1 MNKKICVI
9 GSSNIDQFSYIS
21 EFPSSGETLIG
32 DSFET
37 GFGGKGAN
45 QAVMA
50 GLLGA
55 DVYMISCLGNDIFGD
70 STINNFIENNVNVDH
85 IQRVKVSS
93 GVAPIWVNAK
103 GENKIIVIPGANNE
117 IDANKAITSLQEIE
131 NVSYLIGQ
139 AEIPMDVNHDV
150 FDYAKQNNITTV
162 FNPAP
167 GKILEST
174 FLKKIDWLIPNENE
188 FQIISGLDVTDEN
201 ILEFSKTIPCNLIV
215 THGEKG
221 VLYVED
227 DEIIKFK
234 APKVH
239 AIDTTGAGD
248 AFVGSFVYALTKDLK
263 VNDAINL
270 AIDKASLSV
279 TKRGTQS
286 SYSVSYT
293 HLTLPTMA
301 IV

>member
-70 STINNFIENNVNVDH
+70 STINNFIENDVNVDH

-117 IDANKAITSLQEIE
+117 IDANKAKASLQEIE

-167 GKILEST
+167 GKNLEST

-188 FQIISGLDVTDEN
+188 FQIISGLDVTEEN
-201 ILEFSKTIPCNLIV
+201 ILEFSKTIPCNLLV
-215 THGEKG
+215 TYGEQG

-234 APKVH
+234 APNVDT
-239 AIDTTGAGD
+239 IDTTGAGD

-263 VNDAINL
+263 VDDAINL

-286 SYSVSYT
+286 SYSSSE
-293 HLTLPTMA
+293 
-301 IV
+301 

>member
-85 IQRVKVSS
+85 IQRVRVSS

-103 GENKIIVIPGANNE
+103 GENKIVVIPGANNE
-117 IDANKAITSLQEIE
+117 IDANKAKASLQEIE
-131 NVSYLIGQ
+131 NVSYLVGQ
-139 AEIPMDVNHDV
+139 AEIPMDVNHNV
-150 FDYAKQNNITTV
+150 FDYAKQNNITTI

-167 GKILEST
+167 GKNLEGT
-174 FLKKIDWLIPNENE
+174 FLEKVDWLIPNEYE
-188 FQIISGLDVTDEN
+188 FEIVSGLNMTDEN
-201 ILEFSKTIPCNLIV
+201 ILKFSKEIPCNLLV
-215 THGEKG
+215 TYGEQG

-227 DEIIKFK
+227 NEIIKFK
-234 APKVH
+234 APKVEVV
-239 AIDTTGAGD
+239 DTTGAGD
-248 AFVGSFVYALTKDLK
+248 AFVGSFVFALSKNLEI
-263 VNDAINL
+263 NEAINF

-279 TKRGTQS
+279 TKRGAQS
-286 SYSVSYT
+286 SYSSSE
-293 HLTLPTMA
+293 
-301 IV
+301 

>member
-70 STINNFIENNVNVDH
+70 STINNFIENDVNVDH

-117 IDANKAITSLQEIE
+117 IDSNKAKASLQEIE
-131 NVSYLIGQ
+131 NVSYLVGQ

-167 GKILEST
+167 GKILKST

-234 APKVH
+234 APKVD
-239 AIDTTGAGD
+239 AVDTTGAGD
-248 AFVGSFVYALTKDLK
+248 AFVGSFVYALSKDLK

-286 SYSVSYT
+286 SYSSSE
-293 HLTLPTMA
+293 
-301 IV
+301 

>member
-70 STINNFIENNVNVDH
+70 STINNFIENDVNVDH

-117 IDANKAITSLQEIE
+117 IDGNKAKASLQEIE

-167 GKILEST
+167 GRILESA
-174 FLKKIDWLIPNENE
+174 FLKNIDWLIPNENE
-188 FQIISGLDVTDEN
+188 FQIISGLNMTDEN
-201 ILEFSKTIPCNLIV
+201 ILEFSKTIPCNLLI
-215 THGEKG
+215 TCGEQG
-221 VLYVED
+221 VLYVDD

-263 VNDAINL
+263 VDDAINL

-286 SYSVSYT
+286 SYSSSE
-293 HLTLPTMA
+293 
-301 IV
+301 

>member
-55 DVYMISCLGNDIFGD
+55 DVYMISCLGSDIFGD

-85 IQRVKVSS
+85 IQRVRVSS
-93 GVAPIWVNAK
+93 GVAPIWVNAN
-103 GENKIIVIPGANNE
+103 GENKIVVIPGANNE
-117 IDANKAITSLQEIE
+117 IDANKAKASLQEIE
-131 NVSYLIGQ
+131 NVSYLVGQ
-139 AEIPMDVNHDV
+139 AEIPMDVNHNV
-150 FDYAKQNNITTV
+150 FDYAKQNNITTI

-167 GKILEST
+167 GKNLEGT
-174 FLKKIDWLIPNENE
+174 FLEKVDWLIPNEYE
-188 FQIISGLDVTDEN
+188 FEIVSGLNMTDEN
-201 ILEFSKTIPCNLIV
+201 ILKFSKEIPCNLLV
-215 THGEKG
+215 TYGEQG

-227 DEIIKFK
+227 NEIIKFK
-234 APKVH
+234 APKVEVV
-239 AIDTTGAGD
+239 DTTGAGD
-248 AFVGSFVYALTKDLK
+248 AFVGSFVFALSKNLEI
-263 VNDAINL
+263 NEAINF

-279 TKRGTQS
+279 TKRGAQS
-286 SYSVSYT
+286 SYSSSE
-293 HLTLPTMA
+293 
-301 IV
+301 

>member
-21 EFPSSGETLIG
+21 EFPSNGETLIG

-70 STINNFIENNVNVDH
+70 STINNFIENNINVDH

-117 IDANKAITSLQEIE
+117 IDANKAIASLKEIE

-167 GKILEST
+167 GKILKST

-234 APKVH
+234 APNVD

-248 AFVGSFVYALTKDLK
+248 AFVGSFVYALSKDLK
-263 VNDAINL
+263 VYDAINL

-286 SYSVSYT
+286 SYSSSE
-293 HLTLPTMA
+293 
-301 IV
+301 

>member
-21 EFPSSGETLIG
+21 EFPSNGETLIG

-93 GVAPIWVNAK
+93 GVAPIWVNAN

-117 IDANKAITSLQEIE
+117 IDSNKAKASLQEIE
-131 NVSYLIGQ
+131 NVSYLVGQ

-167 GKILEST
+167 GKILKST

-215 THGEKG
+215 TYGEQG

-234 APKVH
+234 APKVD
-239 AIDTTGAGD
+239 AVDTTGAGD
-248 AFVGSFVYALTKDLK
+248 AFVGSFVYGLSKDLK

-286 SYSVSYT
+286 SYSSSE
-293 HLTLPTMA
+293 
-301 IV
+301 

>member
-21 EFPSSGETLIG
+21 KFPSSGETLIG

-117 IDANKAITSLQEIE
+117 IDANKAKASLKEIE

-188 FQIISGLDVTDEN
+188 FQIISGLDVTDKN
-201 ILEFSKTIPCNLIV
+201 ILEFSKTIPCNLLV
-215 THGEKG
+215 TYGEHG

-234 APKVH
+234 APIVD

-248 AFVGSFVYALTKDLK
+248 AFVGSFVYALSKDLK
-263 VNDAINL
+263 VYDAINL

-286 SYSVSYT
+286 SYSSSV
-293 HLTLPTMA
+293 
-301 IV
+301 

>member
-21 EFPSSGETLIG
+21 EFPSIGETLIG

-37 GFGGKGAN
+37 GSGGKGAN

-117 IDANKAITSLQEIE
+117 IDANKAKASLQEIE

-188 FQIISGLDVTDEN
+188 FQIISELDVTDEN
-201 ILEFSKTIPCNLIV
+201 ILEFSKTIPCNLLV
-215 THGEKG
+215 TYGEQG

-234 APKVH
+234 APKVD

-248 AFVGSFVYALTKDLK
+248 AFVGSFVYGLSKDLK

-286 SYSVSYT
+286 SYSSSE
-293 HLTLPTMA
+293 
-301 IV
+301 

>member
-21 EFPSSGETLIG
+21 EFPSNGETLIG

-93 GVAPIWVNAK
+93 GVAPIWVNAN

-117 IDANKAITSLQEIE
+117 IDSNKAKASLQEIE
-131 NVSYLIGQ
+131 NVSYLVGQ

-167 GKILEST
+167 GKILKST

-234 APKVH
+234 APKVD
-239 AIDTTGAGD
+239 AVDTTGAGD
-248 AFVGSFVYALTKDLK
+248 AFVGSFVYALSKDLK
-263 VNDAINL
+263 VKDAINL

-286 SYSVSYT
+286 SYSSSE
-293 HLTLPTMA
+293 
-301 IV
+301 

>member
-21 EFPSSGETLIG
+21 KFPSSGETLIG

-103 GENKIIVIPGANNE
+103 GENKIVVIPGANNE
-117 IDANKAITSLQEIE
+117 IDANKAKASLQEIE
-131 NVSYLIGQ
+131 NVSYLVGQ
-139 AEIPMDVNHDV
+139 AEIPMDVNHNV
-150 FDYAKQNNITTV
+150 FDYAKQNNITTI

-167 GKILEST
+167 GKNLEGT
-174 FLKKIDWLIPNENE
+174 FLEKVDWLIPNEYE
-188 FQIISGLDVTDEN
+188 FEIVSGLNMTDEN
-201 ILEFSKTIPCNLIV
+201 ILKFSKEIPCNLLV
-215 THGEKG
+215 TYGEQG

-227 DEIIKFK
+227 NEIIKFK
-234 APKVH
+234 APKVEVV
-239 AIDTTGAGD
+239 DTTGAGD
-248 AFVGSFVYALTKDLK
+248 AFVGSFVFALSKNLEI
-263 VNDAINL
+263 NEAINL

-286 SYSVSYT
+286 SYSSSE
-293 HLTLPTMA
+293 
-301 IV
+301 

>member
-21 EFPSSGETLIG
+21 EFPSIGETLIG

-70 STINNFIENNVNVDH
+70 STINNFIENDVNVDH

-117 IDANKAITSLQEIE
+117 IDANKAKASLQEIE

-167 GKILEST
+167 GKILESA
-174 FLKKIDWLIPNENE
+174 FLKNIDWLIPNENE
-188 FQIISGLDVTDEN
+188 FQIISGLNKTDEN
-201 ILEFSKTIPCNLIV
+201 ILEFSKTIPCNLLI
-215 THGEKG
+215 TCGEQG
-221 VLYVED
+221 VLYVDD

-263 VNDAINL
+263 VDDAINL

-286 SYSVSYT
+286 SYSSSE
-293 HLTLPTMA
+293 
-301 IV
+301 

>member
-1 MNKKICVI
+1 MCIRDRICVI

-21 EFPSSGETLIG
+21 KFPSSGETLIG

-55 DVYMISCLGNDIFGD
+55 NVYMISCLGNDIFGD
-70 STINNFIENNVNVDH
+70 STIKNFIENNVNVDH

-117 IDANKAITSLQEIE
+117 IDPNKAKASLQEIE

-174 FLKKIDWLIPNENE
+174 FLKNIDWLIPNENE

-201 ILEFSKTIPCNLIV
+201 ILEFSKTIPCNLLV
-215 THGEKG
+215 THGEQG
-221 VLYVED
+221 VLYVEN

-234 APKVH
+234 APKVD
-239 AIDTTGAGD
+239 AVDTTGAGD
-248 AFVGSFVYALTKDLK
+248 AFVGSFVYGLSKDLK

-286 SYSVSYT
+286 SYSSSE
-293 HLTLPTMA
+293 
-301 IV
+301 

>member
-103 GENKIIVIPGANNE
+103 GENKIVVIPGANNE
-117 IDANKAITSLQEIE
+117 IDANKVKTSLQEIE
-131 NVSYLIGQ
+131 NVSYLVGQ
-139 AEIPMDVNHDV
+139 AEIPMDVNHNV
-150 FDYAKQNNITTV
+150 FEYAKQNNITTI

-167 GKILEST
+167 GKNLEGT
-174 FLKKIDWLIPNENE
+174 FLEKIDWLIPNEYE
-188 FQIISGLDVTDEN
+188 FEIVSGLNMTDEN
-201 ILEFSKTIPCNLIV
+201 ILKFSKKIPCNLLV
-215 THGEKG
+215 TYGDQG

-227 DEIIKFK
+227 NEIIKFK
-234 APKVH
+234 APKVEVV
-239 AIDTTGAGD
+239 DTTGAGD
-248 AFVGSFVYALTKDLK
+248 AFVGSFVFALSKNLEI
-263 VNDAINL
+263 NEAINL

-279 TKRGTQS
+279 TKRGAQS
-286 SYSVSYT
+286 SYSSSE
-293 HLTLPTMA
+293 
-301 IV
+301 

>member
-21 EFPSSGETLIG
+21 EFPSIGETLIG

-70 STINNFIENNVNVDH
+70 STINNFIENDVNVDH

-117 IDANKAITSLQEIE
+117 IDANKAKASLQEIE

-167 GKILEST
+167 GKNLEST

-188 FQIISGLDVTDEN
+188 FQIISGLDVTEEN
-201 ILEFSKTIPCNLIV
+201 ILEFSKTIPCNLLV
-215 THGEKG
+215 TYGEQG

-234 APKVH
+234 APNVDT
-239 AIDTTGAGD
+239 IDTTGAGD

-263 VNDAINL
+263 VDDAINL

-286 SYSVSYT
+286 SYSSSE
-293 HLTLPTMA
+293 
-301 IV
+301 

>member
-70 STINNFIENNVNVDH
+70 STMNNFIENNVNVDH

-93 GVAPIWVNAK
+93 GVAPIWVNSL

-117 IDANKAITSLQEIE
+117 IDANKAKASLQEIE

-174 FLKKIDWLIPNENE
+174 FLEKIDWLIPNENE

-201 ILEFSKTIPCNLIV
+201 ILEFSKTIPCNLLV
-215 THGEKG
+215 TYGEQG

-234 APKVH
+234 APNVD

-248 AFVGSFVYALTKDLK
+248 AFVGSFVYALSKDLK
-263 VNDAINL
+263 VYDAINL

-286 SYSVSYT
+286 SYSSSE
-293 HLTLPTMA
+293 
-301 IV
+301 

>member
-93 GVAPIWVNAK
+93 GVAPIWVNAN

-117 IDANKAITSLQEIE
+117 IDSNKAKASLQEIE
-131 NVSYLIGQ
+131 NVSYLVGQ

-167 GKILEST
+167 GKILKST

-234 APKVH
+234 APSVD

-248 AFVGSFVYALTKDLK
+248 AFVGSFVYALSKDLK
-263 VNDAINL
+263 VKDAINL

-286 SYSVSYT
+286 SYSSSE
-293 HLTLPTMA
+293 
-301 IV
+301 

>member
-21 EFPSSGETLIG
+21 KFPSSGETLIG

-85 IQRVKVSS
+85 IQRVRVSS

-103 GENKIIVIPGANNE
+103 GENKIVVIPGANNE
-117 IDANKAITSLQEIE
+117 IDANKAKASLQEIE
-131 NVSYLIGQ
+131 NVSYLVGQ
-139 AEIPMDVNHDV
+139 AEIPMDVNHNV
-150 FDYAKQNNITTV
+150 FDYAKQNNITTI

-167 GKILEST
+167 GKNLEGT
-174 FLKKIDWLIPNENE
+174 FLEKVDWLIPNEYE
-188 FQIISGLDVTDEN
+188 FEIVSGLNMTDEN
-201 ILEFSKTIPCNLIV
+201 ILKFSKEIPCNLLV
-215 THGEKG
+215 TYGEQG

-227 DEIIKFK
+227 NEIIKFK
-234 APKVH
+234 APKVEVV
-239 AIDTTGAGD
+239 DTTGAGD
-248 AFVGSFVYALTKDLK
+248 AFVGSFVFALSKNLEI
-263 VNDAINL
+263 NEAINF

-286 SYSVSYT
+286 SYSSSV
-293 HLTLPTMA
+293 
-301 IV
+301 

>member
-70 STINNFIENNVNVDH
+70 STINNFIENDVNVDH

-93 GVAPIWVNAK
+93 GVAPILVTAK

-117 IDANKAITSLQEIE
+117 IDANKAKASLQEIE

-215 THGEKG
+215 TYGEQG
-221 VLYVED
+221 VLYVEN

-234 APKVH
+234 APKVD

-248 AFVGSFVYALTKDLK
+248 AFVGSFVYGLSKDLK

-286 SYSVSYT
+286 SYSSSE
-293 HLTLPTMA
+293 
-301 IV
+301 

>member
-70 STINNFIENNVNVDH
+70 STINNFIENDVNVDH

-117 IDANKAITSLQEIE
+117 IDANKAKASLQEIE

-167 GKILEST
+167 GKILESG
-174 FLKKIDWLIPNENE
+174 FLKNIDWLIPNENE
-188 FQIISGLDVTDEN
+188 FQIISGLNMTDEN
-201 ILEFSKTIPCNLIV
+201 ILEFSKTIPCNLLI
-215 THGEKG
+215 TCGEQG
-221 VLYVED
+221 VLYVDD

-263 VNDAINL
+263 VDDAINL

-286 SYSVSYT
+286 SYSSSE
-293 HLTLPTMA
+293 
-301 IV
+301 

>member
-21 EFPSSGETLIG
+21 KFPSSGETLIG

-85 IQRVKVSS
+85 VQRVKVSS

-201 ILEFSKTIPCNLIV
+201 ILEFSKTIPCNLLV
-215 THGEKG
+215 TQGEQG
-221 VLYVED
+221 VLYVEND
-227 DEIIKFK
+227 KIIKFK
-234 APKVH
+234 APKVD
-239 AIDTTGAGD
+239 AVDTTGAGD
-248 AFVGSFVYALTKDLK
+248 AFVGSFVYGLSKDLK

-286 SYSVSYT
+286 SYSSSE
-293 HLTLPTMA
+293 
-301 IV
+301 

>member
-103 GENKIIVIPGANNE
+103 GENKIIVVPGANNE
-117 IDANKAITSLQEIE
+117 IDANKAIASLQEIE
-131 NVSYLIGQ
+131 NISYLIGQ

-188 FQIISGLDVTDEN
+188 FQIITGLNVTDEN
-201 ILEFSKTIPCNLIV
+201 ILEFSKSIPCNLLV
-215 THGEKG
+215 TRGEQG

-234 APKVH
+234 APKVD

-248 AFVGSFVYALTKDLK
+248 AFVGSFVYGLSKDLK

-286 SYSVSYT
+286 SYSSSE
-293 HLTLPTMA
+293 
-301 IV
+301 

>member
-93 GVAPIWVNAK
+93 GVAPIWVNAN

-117 IDANKAITSLQEIE
+117 IDSNKAKASLQEIE
-131 NVSYLIGQ
+131 NVSYLVGQ

-167 GKILEST
+167 GKILKST

-188 FQIISGLDVTDEN
+188 FQIISGFDVTDDN

-215 THGEKG
+215 TYGEQG
-221 VLYVED
+221 VLYVEN

-234 APKVH
+234 APKVD
-239 AIDTTGAGD
+239 AVDTTGAGD
-248 AFVGSFVYALTKDLK
+248 AFVGSFVYALSKDLK
-263 VNDAINL
+263 VYDAINL

-286 SYSVSYT
+286 SYSSSE
-293 HLTLPTMA
+293 
-301 IV
+301 

>member
-9 GSSNIDQFSYIS
+9 GSSNIDQFSYIP

-93 GVAPIWVNAK
+93 GVAPIWVNAN

-117 IDANKAITSLQEIE
+117 IDSNKAKASLQEIE
-131 NVSYLIGQ
+131 NVSYLVGQ

-188 FQIISGLDVTDEN
+188 FQIISGLDVTDKN
-201 ILEFSKTIPCNLIV
+201 ILEFSKTIPCNLLV
-215 THGEKG
+215 TYGEQG

-227 DEIIKFK
+227 GEIIKFK
-234 APKVH
+234 APKVD
-239 AIDTTGAGD
+239 AVDTTGAGD
-248 AFVGSFVYALTKDLK
+248 AFVGSFVYGLSKDLK

-286 SYSVSYT
+286 SYSSSE
-293 HLTLPTMA
+293 
-301 IV
+301 

>member
-21 EFPSSGETLIG
+21 EFPSDGETLIG

-93 GVAPIWVNAK
+93 GVAPIWVNAN

-117 IDANKAITSLQEIE
+117 IDSNKAKASLQEIE

-248 AFVGSFVYALTKDLK
+248 AFVGSFVYALSKDLK
-263 VNDAINL
+263 VYDAINL

-286 SYSVSYT
+286 SYSSSE
-293 HLTLPTMA
+293 
-301 IV
+301 

>member
-21 EFPSSGETLIG
+21 KFPSSGETLIG

-55 DVYMISCLGNDIFGD
+55 NVYMISCLGNDIFGD

-85 IQRVKVSS
+85 IQRVRVSS

-103 GENKIIVIPGANNE
+103 GENKIIVIPGANNK
-117 IDANKAITSLQEIE
+117 IDANKAKASLQEIE

-174 FLKKIDWLIPNENE
+174 FLNKIDWLIPNENE
-188 FQIISGLDVTDEN
+188 FQIISGLDMTDEN
-201 ILEFSKTIPCNLIV
+201 ILEFSKTIPCNLLV
-215 THGEKG
+215 TRGEQG

-234 APKVH
+234 APKVD
-239 AIDTTGAGD
+239 AVDTTGAGD
-248 AFVGSFVYALTKDLK
+248 AFVGSFVYGLSKDLK

-286 SYSVSYT
+286 SYSSSE
-293 HLTLPTMA
+293 
-301 IV
+301 

>member
-117 IDANKAITSLQEIE
+117 IDANKAKASLQEIE

-188 FQIISGLDVTDEN
+188 FQIISGLNVTYEN
-201 ILEFSKTIPCNLIV
+201 ILEFSKTIPCNLLV
-215 THGEKG
+215 TYGEQG

-234 APKVH
+234 APNVD

-263 VNDAINL
+263 VDDAINL

-286 SYSVSYT
+286 SYSSSE
-293 HLTLPTMA
+293 
-301 IV
+301 

>member
-70 STINNFIENNVNVDH
+70 STINNFIENDVNVDH

-117 IDANKAITSLQEIE
+117 IDANKAKASLQEIE

-167 GKILEST
+167 GKILESA
-174 FLKKIDWLIPNENE
+174 FLKNIDWLIPNENE
-188 FQIISGLDVTDEN
+188 FQIISGLNMTDEN
-201 ILEFSKTIPCNLIV
+201 ILEFSKTIPCNLLI
-215 THGEKG
+215 TCGEQG
-221 VLYVED
+221 VLYVDD

-263 VNDAINL
+263 VDDAINL

-286 SYSVSYT
+286 SYSSSE
-293 HLTLPTMA
+293 
-301 IV
+301 

>member
-21 EFPSSGETLIG
+21 KFPSSGETLIG

-70 STINNFIENNVNVDH
+70 STINNFIENNINVDH

-188 FQIISGLDVTDEN
+188 FQIISGLDVTEEN
-201 ILEFSKTIPCNLIV
+201 ILEFSKTIPCNLLV
-215 THGEKG
+215 TRGEQG

-234 APKVH
+234 APKVD

-248 AFVGSFVYALTKDLK
+248 AFVGSFVYGLSKDLK
-263 VNDAINL
+263 VKDAINL

-286 SYSVSYT
+286 SYSSSE
-293 HLTLPTMA
+293 
-301 IV
+301 

>member
-117 IDANKAITSLQEIE
+117 IDANKAKASLQEIE

-201 ILEFSKTIPCNLIV
+201 ILKFSKTIPCNLLV
-215 THGEKG
+215 TYGEQG

-239 AIDTTGAGD
+239 AIDTTGAVD
-248 AFVGSFVYALTKDLK
+248 AFVGSFVEALTNALK

-286 SYSVSYT
+286 SYSSSE
-293 HLTLPTMA
+293 
-301 IV
+301 

>member
-70 STINNFIENNVNVDH
+70 STINNFIENNINVDH

-167 GKILEST
+167 GKILKST

-234 APKVH
+234 APKVD

-248 AFVGSFVYALTKDLK
+248 AFVGSFVYGLSKDLK

-286 SYSVSYT
+286 SYSSSE
-293 HLTLPTMA
+293 
-301 IV
+301 

>member
-70 STINNFIENNVNVDH
+70 STINNFIENDVNVDH
-85 IQRVKVSS
+85 IHRVKVSS
-93 GVAPIWVNAK
+93 GVAPRWVNAK

-117 IDANKAITSLQEIE
+117 IDANKAKASLQEIE

-201 ILEFSKTIPCNLIV
+201 ILEFSKTIPCNLLV
-215 THGEKG
+215 TYGEQG

-227 DEIIKFK
+227 DEIIRFK
-234 APKVH
+234 APNVD

-248 AFVGSFVYALTKDLK
+248 AFVGSFAYALSKDLK
-263 VNDAINL
+263 VYDAINL

-286 SYSVSYT
+286 SYSSSE
-293 HLTLPTMA
+293 
-301 IV
+301 